1 MDSASFAIFIWGG
14 WVGVRLGLSRVIILR
29 TDSLNVPQRPE
40 TSKSIG
46 MPSWPPLN
54 RIIHRIIDMCVWV
67 GGGGGG
73 DPIPRYMR
81 RPRNISAGCLARWIQ
96 YERDQK
102 MYAE

>member
-14 WVGVRLGLSRVIILR
+14 WVGVRLGLSRVIIIR

-54 RIIHRIIDMCVWV
+54 RIIHRIIDMCVFVW
-67 GGGGGG
+67 GGNTEIYAATPKYFRRLFSEM
-73 DPIPRYMR
+73 DPI
-81 RPRNISAGCLARWIQ
+81 
-96 YERDQK
+96 
-102 MYAE
+102 